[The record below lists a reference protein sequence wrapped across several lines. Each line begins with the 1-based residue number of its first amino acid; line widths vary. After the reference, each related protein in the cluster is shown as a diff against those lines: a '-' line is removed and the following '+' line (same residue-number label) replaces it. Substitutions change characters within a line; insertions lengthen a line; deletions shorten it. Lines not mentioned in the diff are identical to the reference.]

1 LPGYIR
7 KCHRH
12 QTGTKPGTMNNL
24 TFWLCVVCLP
34 LKHLYMTSPFG
45 YRIHPVTG
53 EYSFH
58 AGIDLRANHDT
69 VYAVL
74 PGHVS
79 ATGYNPLLGIY
90 IRLDHGDFKTTYGHL
105 SQFFVIPGDSVLAG
119 FPLGVSGLTGRVTGE
134 HLHFAIQYHN
144 KYINP
149 LKFLYQITNLK
160 INSY

>member
-1 LPGYIR
+1 
-7 KCHRH
+7 
-12 QTGTKPGTMNNL
+12 MNQL
-24 TFWLCVVCLP
+24 FTIMCLVCLP
-34 LKHLYMTSPFG
+34 LKQINLTSSFG
-45 YRIHPVTG
+45 YRIHPITG
-53 EYSFH
+53 KYAFH

-79 ATGYNPLLGIY
+79 ATGYNPFLGVY
-90 IRLDHGDFKTTYGHL
+90 IRLDHGDFQSLYGHL
-105 SQFFVIPGDSVLAG
+105 SQIFVIPGDTVSSG
-119 FPLGVSGLTGRVTGE
+119 FPLGVSGATGRVTGE
-134 HLHFAIQYHN
+134 HLHFAIEYHN